1 MKKTLAAVAVLGA
14 FAGSAL
20 AADVQLYGIVDTG
33 LGYNHVDVDKFEKGV
48 NLGWAGTYSASD
60 SDSFSMKSG
69 QASGSRFGFKGTED
83 LGNGLTVGFILE
95 NGILSDS
102 GVDDGVAF
110 NRESSLF
117 VQGSFGRFA
126 MGRLGSINNGQSS
139 WAKIGM
145 INAFGTSSWGGITA
159 QVSNLMSTA
168 GQWDNMIAY
177 ETPDFAGFKVF
188 AQYGMG
194 SKNENES
201 SNDRYYAIGATY
213 NNGPFAGYFAV
224 DSINYQTAGLNNRF
238 QNRDNVD
245 DSLTVTLGGS
255 YNFEVAKVYLGVQ
268 YFDEVK
274 LNSLGGVTKDL
285 IGGHD
290 MNKAYNA
297 DQVLDSDK
305 VDALTVGNFL
315 KVKGYGIS
323 LTADAPVAGG
333 KAMFGVGYV
342 DAEAADSMTD
352 MVKGASGSADL
363 DLKRYIVSV
372 GYDYP
377 FSKRTDV
384 YAVASYSQDQ
394 LELKGD
400 YSGDWDPSTYSLYV
414 GLRHKF

>member
-33 LGYNHVDVDKFEKGV
+33 LGYNHVDVDNFDKGV
-48 NLGWAGTYSASD
+48 NLGDPAFGGSGTYSASD

-95 NGILSDS
+95 NGILSDT

-117 VQGSFGRFA
+117 VQGNFGRFA

-194 SKNENES
+194 TKNENES

-224 DSINYQTAGLNNRF
+224 DSIN
-238 QNRDNVD
+238 
-245 DSLTVTLGGS
+245 
-255 YNFEVAKVYLGVQ
+255 
-268 YFDEVK
+268 
-274 LNSLGGVTKDL
+274 
-285 IGGHD
+285 
-290 MNKAYNA
+290 
-297 DQVLDSDK
+297 
-305 VDALTVGNFL
+305 
-315 KVKGYGIS
+315 
-323 LTADAPVAGG
+323 
-333 KAMFGVGYV
+333 
-342 DAEAADSMTD
+342 
-352 MVKGASGSADL
+352 
-363 DLKRYIVSV
+363 
-372 GYDYP
+372 
-377 FSKRTDV
+377 
-384 YAVASYSQDQ
+384 
-394 LELKGD
+394 
-400 YSGDWDPSTYSLYV
+400 
-414 GLRHKF
+414 

>member
-33 LGYNHVDVDKFEKGV
+33 VGYNHTDTDDL
-48 NLGWAGTYSASD
+48 LGLED

-69 QASGSRFGFKGTED
+69 QQSGSRFGFKGTED

-95 NGILSDS
+95 NGINS
-102 GVDDGVAF
+102 DDGTDAGVFF

-117 VQGSFGRFA
+117 LQGSFGRFA

-145 INAFGTSSWGGITA
+145 VSAFGTSSWGGITA

-194 SKNENES
+194 SNNNENES
-201 SNDRYYAIGATY
+201 SSDRYYAIGATY
-213 NNGPFAGYFAV
+213 NNGPVAAYFAV
-224 DSINYQTAGLNNRF
+224 DSINYQTAGLNNGW

-255 YNFEVAKVYLGVQ
+255 YDFEVVKVYLGVQ

-274 LNSLGGVTKDL
+274 LSSIGGVTNDL
-285 IGGHD
+285 VGSVNI
-290 MNKAYNA
+290 NA
-297 DQVLDSDK
+297 GDDNL
-305 VDALTVGNFL
+305 DALSVGNAI
-315 KVKGYGIS
+315 KVKGYGVS
-323 LTADAPVAGG
+323 LSADAPIAGG

-342 DAEAADSMTD
+342 DAEAADTLTD
-352 MVKGASGSADL
+352 AGFDG
-363 DLKRYIVSV
+363 DLKRYVVSV

-384 YAVASYSQDQ
+384 YAVASYSQDKLDVQ
-394 LELKGD
+394 GLGEF
-400 YSGDWDPSTYSLYV
+400 DPSTYSLYV
-414 GLRHKF
+414 GLRHRF